1 MKNNNEN
8 NKKLLIVMSNADPE
22 KPDTCYAPMFQATV
36 AAALSIDV
44 EVVLT
49 GISVQLAISGN
60 AATVEVDLDSHR
72 TVYDLIKEAH
82 EAGVSFKACNTSLR
96 MAGENLIEE
105 IEERVGAAYVIDEAL
120 DDNTV
125 TFTY

>member
-1 MKNNNEN
+1 
-8 NKKLLIVMSNADPE
+8 MSNADPE

>member
-1 MKNNNEN
+1 MSNKDMSG
-8 NKKLLIVMSNADPE
+8 KKLLIIMSNADPM
-22 KPDTCYAPMFQATV
+22 KPDSCYAPMFQATV

-49 GISVQLAISGN
+49 GVSVQLAINGK
-60 AATVEVDLDSHR
+60 AEQVEVNLDTHR
-72 TVYDLIKEAH
+72 TMYDLIKEAH
-82 EAGVSFKACNTSLR
+82 QAGVSFKACNTSLK
-96 MAGENLIEE
+96 MAGEDLIEE
-105 IEERVGAAYVIDEAL
+105 VEERVGAAYVVDEAM